1 MSDDDKIKELHVQ
14 IDPNYTNNNNY
25 NKDCLACKIT
35 GSVGMFCAS
44 VYCFV
49 NARKQTKAFNR
60 NFINVIASGNLVFF
74 FFLLGVKF
82 PRLGVSATSV
92 FSYLCAFIIEFLLQ
106 ETF

>member
-74 FFLLGVKF
+74 FFCWGLN
-82 PRLGVSATSV
+82 
-92 FSYLCAFIIEFLLQ
+92 FLA
-106 ETF
+106 